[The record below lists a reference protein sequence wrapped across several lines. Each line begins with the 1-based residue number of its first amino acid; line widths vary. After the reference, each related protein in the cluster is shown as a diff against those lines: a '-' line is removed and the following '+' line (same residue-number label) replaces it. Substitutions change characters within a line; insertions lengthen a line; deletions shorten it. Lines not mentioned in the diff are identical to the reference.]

1 MQEMD
6 YKLSVTVYS
15 LVWYLLTHSYD
26 NLCKYSTCTC
36 IVNLRGKWWV
46 LAAFKDLSTMV
57 KLLKEWGPSA
67 CTCTIY
73 YTYITGIFRTLK
85 FNCPVE
91 FNSP

>member
-1 MQEMD
+1 MCMQEMD

-57 KLLKEWGPSA
+57 KLLKSKISRSGDLQLVHVQ
-67 CTCTIY
+67 
-73 YTYITGIFRTLK
+73 YITHT
-85 FNCPVE
+85 
-91 FNSP
+91 